1 MSKMKLYSDA
11 EKLFLY
17 ERMSPDDI
25 AEYLQISRRTVYYWK
40 KKYDWDKKLAKI
52 MQNNKFFSTELQEFV
67 LNLMKN
73 IEKNIDN
80 KESTNS
86 AMLYSVINLLKH
98 MPELQ
103 KYENMVQKEKK
114 QQKFELTQDV
124 INEINRDILGI
135 NIQIN

>member
-40 KKYDWDKKLAKI
+40 KKFEWDENLAKT

-103 KYENMVQKEKK
+103 KYENTVKKEKK
-114 QQKFELTQDV
+114 QQKFELTQDI
-124 INEINRDILGI
+124 INEIN
-135 NIQIN
+135 NIF